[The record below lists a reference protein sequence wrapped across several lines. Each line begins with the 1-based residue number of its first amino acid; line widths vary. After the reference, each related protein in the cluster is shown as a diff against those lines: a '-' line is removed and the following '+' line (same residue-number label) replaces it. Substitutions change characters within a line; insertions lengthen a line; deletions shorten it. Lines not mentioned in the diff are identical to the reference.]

1 MANSRSARSI
11 LATVIGWVVVA
22 IVVWFLFGALVGT
35 ILWILRTILI
45 IAVILGLITL
55 YFKLKSPKE

>member
-45 IAVILGLITL
+45 IAVILGLVTL

>member
-1 MANSRSARSI
+1 MANSRGARTI

-22 IVVWFLFGALVGT
+22 LVVWFLFGALVGT